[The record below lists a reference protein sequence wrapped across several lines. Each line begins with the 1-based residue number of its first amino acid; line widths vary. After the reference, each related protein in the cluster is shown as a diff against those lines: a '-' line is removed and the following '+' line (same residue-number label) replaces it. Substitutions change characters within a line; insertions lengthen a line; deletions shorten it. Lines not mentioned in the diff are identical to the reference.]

1 MRAFQGKTVFISGA
15 SRGIGKAI
23 GLRLA
28 REGANI
34 VVAAKTAEPHPKL
47 HGTIHTAA
55 EEMEAAGGRALPVTM
70 DLRFDQ
76 QVRAAAAEAVAAF
89 GGIDILINNASA
101 IALTPTEQTEMK
113 RYDLMHQINLR
124 GTFLL
129 TQCCL
134 PYLKKSSNPHILTL
148 SPPIDLA
155 PKWLAAHLAYTIS
168 KYGMSMCVL
177 GWAQEYRGAG
187 VAANALWPRTT
198 IATAAIQNRLGG
210 EEMMRRSRRPEIV
223 ADAAY
228 YILRR
233 DSRECTGNLFLDEDI
248 LVQEGIT
255 EWSAYAVDPDV
266 SPMPDL
272 FLES

>member
-198 IATAAIQNRLGG
+198 IATAAIQNLLGG